1 MTPDKRRSAGFSL
14 WANRGRLDGL
24 MVVECV
30 HRSASLPRAIPRRF
44 DQDAE
49 GVCRTVGFNA
59 LERLKSGDF
68 SARGDP
74 SVVPLDPLGLDPAHN
89 RESDADRG
97 GLSV

>member
-1 MTPDKRRSAGFSL
+1 M
-14 WANRGRLDGL
+14 
-24 MVVECV
+24 
-30 HRSASLPRAIPRRF
+30 
-44 DQDAE
+44 
-49 GVCRTVGFNA
+49 GFNA

>member
-1 MTPDKRRSAGFSL
+1 MRASIGIVAPVRF
-14 WANRGRLDGL
+14 LDAL
-24 MVVECV
+24 TRTRME
-30 HRSASLPRAIPRRF
+30 F
-44 DQDAE
+44 
-49 GVCRTVGFNA
+49 CRTVGFNA

-68 SARGDP
+68 STRGDP